1 VPSSPKPNLS
11 ALAAAAGVSRMT
23 VSRALR
29 NMGGVSAATRDRIQA
44 AAQKLGYRPNPLVSA
59 FMSYVRSNRVHG
71 DAGVLAYLTNHEN
84 ADRFSAEAY
93 RRFFEGAAHRAA
105 HLGYRLEEFRLHERG
120 MTIRRLSDTLYAR
133 GIRGVVVG
141 PMTSPHGHLTLDWD
155 RFSASTIGYS
165 LLRPALPRAT
175 NDQYG
180 SMLLALRELRRL
192 GYDQIA
198 LAMPRQDDAR
208 VYYYWSAAFLS
219 HHWRHY
225 GHLQPMLHLPERWN
239 DAGAI
244 TWLRRQRPQVV
255 VTTQSHFFEKLAQ
268 AGFLIPEQ
276 LGVVNLDL
284 PDPLAGVSGID
295 QMPGEV
301 GGAAVDLAVGRINTN
316 ETGVPLSPRTLLLL
330 GAWIAGSTIR
340 KQPTARLS
348 SLKSSKKRL
357 PETRAGVRHSQKD

>member
-1 VPSSPKPNLS
+1 
-11 ALAAAAGVSRMT
+11 MT

-29 NMGGVSAATRDRIQA
+29 NMGGVSAATRERILA

-71 DAGVLAYLTNHEN
+71 EAGVLAYLTNHGK
-84 ADRFSAEAY
+84 ADRHSAEAY
-93 RRFFEGAAHRAA
+93 RRFFEGAALRAA
-105 HLGYRLEEFRLHERG
+105 HHGYRLEEFRLHERG
-120 MTIRRLSDTLYAR
+120 MTIRRLGDTLYAR

-141 PMTSPHGHLTLDWD
+141 PMTSPHGHLTLDWN

-192 GYDQIA
+192 GYERIA
-198 LAMPRQDDAR
+198 LAMPRPDDAR

-219 HHWRHY
+219 HHWRHHS
-225 GHLQPMLHLPERWN
+225 HLPPLLHLPERWN
-239 DAGAI
+239 DTGAV
-244 TWLRRQRPQVV
+244 TWLRRHRPQVV
-255 VTTQSHFFEKLAQ
+255 VTTQSHFFEKLLQ
-268 AGFLIPEQ
+268 AGFPVPEQ
-276 LGVVNLDL
+276 LGVVLLDL

-316 ETGVPLSPRTLLLL
+316 ETGVPRSPRTLLLM
-330 GAWIAGSTIR
+330 GTWIAGSTLR
-340 KQPTARLS
+340 KLS
-348 SLKSSKKRL
+348 AERPSPPNPSKNPPSRKRA
-357 PETRAGVRHSQKD
+357 ETPHPRKN